1 MVQAGKFRA
10 LAVSSTERL
19 AALPDVPTVAELGY
33 PGFDVT
39 FWVGVF
45 VPKATP
51 AAIVELLNREIV
63 GRGKRPLPCAPAW
76 SRKAPC

>member
-1 MVQAGKFRA
+1 MVFDTLSAVQMVNSGKFRA
-10 LAVSSTERL
+10 LAVSSAERL
-19 AALPDVPTVAELGY
+19 PALPDVPTIAELGY

-51 AAIVELLNREIV
+51 AAIVELLNKEIV
-63 GRGKRPLPCAPAW
+63 AAARD
-76 SRKAPC
+76 S